1 MIVERELIYIVIIT
15 IGFGLILYT
24 YLKWGKIWVK

>member
-15 IGFGLILYT
+15 IGFGLLLYT
-24 YLKWGKIWVK
+24 YLK